1 MSSYQS
7 FGEYRSSGAGRAGT
21 AIAML
26 LIGLGIGAVAALM
39 YAPKTGKQM
48 RKQLRR
54 RMEDARDAV
63 QDWSDQANEVFDR
76 GSEWASNA
84 REKVA
89 PFTRRISKQF

>member
-7 FGEYRSSGAGRAGT
+7 SGEYRSSGAGRAGT

-26 LIGLGIGAVAALM
+26 LIGLGIGALAALM

-48 RKQLRR
+48 RKELRR
-54 RMEDARDAV
+54 RVEDARDAM
-63 QDWSDQANEVFDR
+63 QDWSDQANDVIDR

-89 PFTRRISKQF
+89 PFARRFTKQF

>member
-1 MSSYQS
+1 MSSYRS
-7 FGEYRSSGAGRAGT
+7 IGEYRSSGAGRAGT

-26 LIGLGIGAVAALM
+26 LVGLGVGALAALL
-39 YAPKTGKQM
+39 YAPRTGRQM
-48 RKQLRR
+48 RRELRR

-63 QDWSDQANEVFDR
+63 QDWSDQANDVLDR

-89 PFTRRISKQF
+89 PFARRFSKQF